1 MFTQLRFCLQFF
13 TSSVLLFKPKL
24 VWFGCT
30 APGFILFAQISP
42 PHSVI
47 SSTTVS
53 PLLCTDSNLP
63 GSPCVCNPH
72 CHISIFH
79 PQHIQPAVIF
89 HLLSNYSP
97 LAARLIITDG
107 KCSYQLIANR
117 EMVNVNVCIYNNG
130 SFTNLSKFLKSFVQ
144 CYEDLL
150 FHLSAR
156 GGAMC
161 LALVLFKVVRQLEKA
176 QRALLVPVLLQM
188 NILILYN
195 FFSYWL

>member
-24 VWFGCT
+24 VWFGCS
-30 APGFILFAQISP
+30 APGFTLFAQISSA
-42 PHSVI
+42 HSVI

-63 GSPCVCNPH
+63 SSLCVRNPH

-79 PQHIQPAVIF
+79 PWHIQPAVIF
-89 HLLSNYSP
+89 HPLSNYSP
-97 LAARLIITDG
+97 LAARLIITNG
-107 KCSYQLIANR
+107 KCSYQLIADR

-130 SFTNLSKFLKSFVQ
+130 NLSKFLKSFVQ

-161 LALVLFKVVRQLEKA
+161 LTVCIG
-176 QRALLVPVLLQM
+176 PV
-188 NILILYN
+188 
-195 FFSYWL
+195 